1 MTNTLGIVE
10 VPPLRSRRRDS
21 SRSGATLV
29 SRRFGG
35 KSLLE
40 WVVRR
45 VTESLLLDQVVIVT
59 DAAQADIVQRLA
71 PSDVAVCVSRQP
83 DPLGRF
89 VATVRQFDATQVVR
103 VPLGC
108 PFVDPELMDRLVCTA
123 GANPGFEY
131 IGYFSLDGRPAILSK
146 VGLFAEWCTAESLY
160 RADRLATSTEDRNE
174 PTKYIYS
181 HPESFQLRFIPVP
194 AKLDR
199 RDVRLTVDVEEDW
212 ELAQMI
218 FDALGPEG
226 LDWQKIASLLDQQ
239 PALRERMAVLNE
251 KTDA

>member
-10 VPPLRSRRRDS
+10 VPSLRSRRRDS
-21 SRSGATLV
+21 AHSPSSLV

-59 DAAQADIVQRLA
+59 DAVQAEMVQRLA
-71 PSDVAVCVSRQP
+71 PSDVPVSASRES
-83 DPLGRF
+83 DALSRF
-89 VATVRQFDATQVVR
+89 VATVREFEASHVVR

-108 PFVDPELMDRLVCTA
+108 PFVDPELIDRLVCTA
-123 GANPGFEY
+123 TANPGIEY

-146 VGLFAEWCTAESLY
+146 VGLFAEWCTAEALY
-160 RADRLATSTEDRNE
+160 RADGLATSTEDRNE

-181 HPESFQLRFIPVP
+181 HPEAFQLRFIPVP

-218 FDALGPEG
+218 FDALGPDC
-226 LDWQKIASLLDQQ
+226 LNWQKIASLLDQQ
-239 PALRERMAVLNE
+239 PAMRERMAVLNE
-251 KTDA
+251 KTAT

>member
-1 MTNTLGIVE
+1 MTNTLGIIE
-10 VPPLRSRRRDS
+10 VPPVRTRRRDS
-21 SRSGATLV
+21 TRTEASLL

-45 VTESLLLDQVVIVT
+45 VTDSLLLDQVVVVT
-59 DAAQADIVQRLA
+59 DTAQSDEVHRLA
-71 PSDVAVCVSRQP
+71 PSDVQVVATQQP

-89 VATVRQFDATQVVR
+89 VATVRQIDASHVVR

-108 PFVDPELMDRLVCTA
+108 PFVDPELIDRLVCTA
-123 GANPGFEY
+123 GSNPGVEY
-131 IGYFSLDGRPAILSK
+131 IGYFSLDGCPAILSK
-146 VGLFAEWCTAESLY
+146 IGLFAEWCTADALY
-160 RADRLATSTEDRNE
+160 RADRTATAIEDRNE
-174 PTKYIYS
+174 PARYIYS

-212 ELAQMI
+212 ELAHMI

-226 LDWQKIASLLDQQ
+226 LQWQKIASLLDQQ
-239 PALRERMAVLNE
+239 PAMRERMAVLNE
-251 KTDA
+251 RNSA

>member
-10 VPPLRSRRRDS
+10 VPLIRSRRRE
-21 SRSGATLV
+21 ATKAAGSIV
-29 SRRFGG
+29 GRRFGG

-59 DAAQADIVQRLA
+59 DAAQADIVQRLT
-71 PSDVAVCVSRQP
+71 PSDVPVSVSKQP
-83 DPLGRF
+83 DALGRF
-89 VATVRQFDATQVVR
+89 VATARQFGASQIVR
-103 VPLGC
+103 VPLIC
-108 PFVDPELMDRLVCTA
+108 PFVDPELIDRLVCTA
-123 GANPGFEY
+123 NANPGLEY

-146 VGLFAEWCTAESLY
+146 VGLFAEWCEADALY
-160 RADRLATSTEDRNE
+160 RADRLATSVEDRCE

-212 ELAQMI
+212 ELAHMI
-218 FDALGPEG
+218 FDALGPDS
-226 LDWQKIASLLDQQ
+226 LNWQKIATLLDQQ

-251 KTDA
+251 ANDE